1 MAMLADYQLEM
12 DGQTLIVKAF
22 GNWTIEQAGQLD
34 GRLSLDVGKLTY
46 SIVNYDMSEIED
58 LDTSGAY
65 LLARAQF
72 DMAWPRRKVGMCLTA
87 HRGIGL

>member
-1 MAMLADYQLEM
+1 MRLDLTRPDLHRATIMAMLADYQLEM

-65 LLARAQF
+65 LLA
-72 DMAWPRRKVGMCLTA
+72 LSLI
-87 HRGIGL
+87 HI